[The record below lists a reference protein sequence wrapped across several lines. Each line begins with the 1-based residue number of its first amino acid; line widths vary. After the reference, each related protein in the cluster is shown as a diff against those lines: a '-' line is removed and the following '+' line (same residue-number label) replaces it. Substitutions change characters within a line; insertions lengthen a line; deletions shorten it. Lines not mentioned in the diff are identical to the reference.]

1 MFVTNTKIEHKV
13 ADNKTWDGILHTDAK
28 AVVVKHRAVV
38 DVMAIRV
45 DKASIRLATVSG
57 WFEVAD
63 VPNPFRIID
72 GNLKVEVKCY
82 WKGLKP
88 PTEWIHLTIPN
99 KYQFVRRFS
108 GEVAEDMA

>member
-1 MFVTNTKIEHKV
+1 MEDKKSWNDIP
-13 ADNKTWDGILHTDAK
+13 HTDAK

-45 DKASIRLATVSG
+45 DKASIRLATVSD

-63 VPNPFRIID
+63 VPNPFRIVD
-72 GNLKVEVKCY
+72 GALKVEVKCH

-88 PTEWIHLTIPN
+88 EIEWMHLAIPN
-99 KYQFVRRFS
+99 KYQFVRRYS
-108 GEVAEDMA
+108 GKVAADIA